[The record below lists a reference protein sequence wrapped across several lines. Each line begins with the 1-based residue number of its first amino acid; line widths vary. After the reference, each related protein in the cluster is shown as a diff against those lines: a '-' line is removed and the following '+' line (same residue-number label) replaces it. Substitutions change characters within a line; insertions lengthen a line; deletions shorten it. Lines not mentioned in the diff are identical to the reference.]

1 MLRFLSIRDFVIV
14 EQLELEFTDGFTILT
29 GETGAGK
36 SILIDALAFTLGERS
51 DAGIVR
57 QGAKQAE
64 ICAEFDAGRPLEAW
78 LAEHELVSDEG
89 GCMLRR
95 VIDASGRSRGFI
107 NGRSATLA
115 QLREAGEF
123 LVDIHGQHAH
133 QSMLKSDAQRAL
145 LDGHAGLSDE
155 VRDVGAAYKRYKQLR
170 DSLAATESGARELE
184 AERDRISWTVDELSR
199 LAPREGEWEEVQ
211 KEHTRLAHAA
221 SLIEGV
227 QAAVAALTEEE
238 GAVLGALASVVGKLD
253 ALADY
258 DPSLKS
264 VIEGVQGAR
273 IQVQE
278 ASRDLSQYLRRADL
292 DPARLA
298 EVEARVEAL
307 HSAARKFRTTPSQLH
322 AELERNNARLA
333 ELKLSTDIEAL
344 KRELTEAEQKYLTA
358 GKALSTKRLRAAKKL
373 SVQVTESM
381 QTLALS
387 GGKFEIALQQLDEG
401 GAYGLERIEFLVAGH
416 AGVEPRSLSKVA
428 SGGELSRI
436 SLAIQVITSKA
447 AKVPVLIFDEVDS
460 GIGGAVAEVVGRLL
474 KELGRERQV
483 LCVTHLPQVASQGD
497 QHWLVG
503 KSAQKGVT
511 RSTLTVL
518 DAAGRVDEIAR
529 MLGGTEITATTKKA
543 AKEMLAA

>member
-14 EQLELEFTDGFTILT
+14 ERLELEFERGFTVLT

-36 SILIDALAFTLGERS
+36 SILIDALAFTLGERG
-51 DAGIVR
+51 DADVVR
-57 QGAKQAE
+57 KSAKQAE
-64 ICAEFDAGRPLEAW
+64 ICAEFESGKVLDAW
-78 LAEHELVSDEG
+78 LAEHELTSDEG

-133 QSMLKSDAQRAL
+133 QSLVKSDAQRAL
-145 LDGHAGLSDE
+145 LDDHAGLDVE
-155 VRDVGAAYKRYKQLR
+155 VREVSVAWKRFKHLR
-170 DSLAATESGARELE
+170 DNLKFAESGARELE
-184 AERDRISWTVDELSR
+184 AERERVAWTVEELSK
-199 LAPREGEWEEVQ
+199 LAPRAGEWDGVQ
-211 KEHTRLAHAA
+211 REHTRLAHAA

-227 QAAVAALTEEE
+227 RGAVAALSESDD
-238 GAVLGALASVVGKLD
+238 AVLSALANVASSLD
-253 ALADY
+253 ALTDY

-264 VIEGVQGAR
+264 VIDGVQAAK

-278 ASRDLSQYLRRADL
+278 AARDLSQYLRRAEL
-292 DPARLA
+292 DPERLA
-298 EVEARVEAL
+298 EVEQRVEAL
-307 HSAARKFRTTPSQLH
+307 HSAARKHRVAPADLH
-322 AELERNNARLA
+322 EALTKAVARLE

-344 KRELTEAEQKYLTA
+344 KRELAGAADQYATA
-358 GKALSTKRLRAAKKL
+358 AKALSTKRLRAAKKL
-373 SVQVTESM
+373 SAEVTASM
-381 QTLALS
+381 QTLALA
-387 GGKFEIALQQLDEG
+387 GGKFEIALQPQGEG
-401 GAYGLERIEFLVAGH
+401 GAHGMERIEFLVAGH
-416 AGVEPRSLSKVA
+416 AGVDPRPMGKVA

-447 AKVPVLIFDEVDS
+447 AKVPTLIFDEVDA

-474 KELGRERQV
+474 KELGNERQV
-483 LCVTHLPQVASQGD
+483 LCVTHLPQVASQGG
-497 QHWLVG
+497 QHWQVG
-503 KSAQKGVT
+503 KATGKGVT

-518 DAAGRVDEIAR
+518 DKTGRVDEIAR
-529 MLGGTEITATTKKA
+529 MLGGTEITSTTKKA

>member
-14 EQLELEFTDGFTILT
+14 ERLELEFEAGFTVLT

-36 SILIDALAFTLGERS
+36 SILIDALAFTLGERG
-51 DAGIVR
+51 DAGVVR

-64 ICAEFDAGRPLEAW
+64 ICAEFEAAAPLGAW
-78 LAEHELVSDEG
+78 LAEHELASDEG

-107 NGRSATLA
+107 NGRAATLA

-133 QSMLKSDAQRAL
+133 QSLVKSDAQRAL
-145 LDGHAGLSDE
+145 LDGHAGLE
-155 VRDVGAAYKRYKQLR
+155 ADVHAVDSAWKRFKQLR
-170 DSLAATESGARELE
+170 DNLKLAESGAKELE
-184 AERDRISWTVDELSR
+184 AERERVAWSVDELSK
-199 LAPREGEWEEVQ
+199 LAPREGEWDDVQ
-211 KEHTRLAHAA
+211 REHTRLAHAA

-227 QAAVAALTEEE
+227 QAAVATLTEMD
-238 GAVLGALASVVGKLD
+238 GAVLASLASVAASLD

-264 VIEGVQGAR
+264 VMEGLQGAK

-292 DPARLA
+292 DPERLA
-298 EVEARVEAL
+298 QVEARVEAL
-307 HSAARKFRTTPSQLH
+307 HSAARKFRVAPGELH
-322 AELERNNARLA
+322 DTLVRAVARLE
-333 ELKLSTDIEAL
+333 ELKFSSDIEAL
-344 KRELTEAEQKYLTA
+344 KRELADAAEKYGIA
-358 GKALSTKRLRAAKKL
+358 AKALSIKRLRAAKKL
-373 SVQVTESM
+373 SGEVTASM
-381 QTLALS
+381 QTLALA
-387 GGKFEIALQQLDEG
+387 GGKFEIALQPLDEG
-401 GAYGLERIEFLVAGH
+401 GSHGLERIEFLVAGH
-416 AGVEPRSLSKVA
+416 AGVDPRPMGKVA

-447 AKVPVLIFDEVDS
+447 AKVPTLIFDEVDA

-474 KELGRERQV
+474 KELGQERQV
-483 LCVTHLPQVASQGD
+483 LCVTHLPQVASQGG
-497 QHWLVG
+497 QHWQVG
-503 KSAQKGVT
+503 KAAEKGVT

-518 DAAGRVDEIAR
+518 DKPGRVDEIAR

-543 AKEMLAA
+543 AKEMLAV

>member
-14 EQLELEFTDGFTILT
+14 EQLELEFTSGFTILT

-51 DAGIVR
+51 DAGVVR

-64 ICAEFDAGRPLEAW
+64 ICAEFDCGKALDAW
-78 LAEHELVSDEG
+78 LAEQELGKDEG

-95 VIDASGRSRGFI
+95 IIDASGRSRGFI
-107 NGRSATLA
+107 NGRTATLA

-133 QSMLKSDAQRAL
+133 QSMLKADAQRAL
-145 LDGHAGLSDE
+145 LDGHAGLTDE
-155 VRDVGAAYKRYKQLR
+155 VRDVGAAYKRYKHLR
-170 DSLAATESGARELE
+170 DSLAAAESGAKELE
-184 AERDRISWTVDELSR
+184 AERDRIAWTVDELER
-199 LAPREGEWEEVQ
+199 LAPREGEWDEVQ

-221 SLIEGV
+221 SLVEGV

-238 GAVLGALASVVGKLD
+238 GAVLESLSSVAGKLD
-253 ALADY
+253 ALSDY

-264 VIEGVQGAR
+264 VIEGLQGAR
-273 IQVQE
+273 IGVQE
-278 ASRDLSQYLRRADL
+278 ASRDLSQYLRRTDL

-298 EVEARVEAL
+298 EVEGRVEAL
-307 HSAARKFRTTPSQLH
+307 HSAARKLRTTPAELH
-322 AELERNNARLA
+322 AELARNTARLA

-344 KRELTEAEQKYLTA
+344 KRELAEAEQKYLTA
-358 GKALSTKRLRAAKKL
+358 GKVLSTRRLRAAKKL
-373 SVQVTESM
+373 SSQVTESM

-387 GGKFEIALQQLDEG
+387 GGKFEIALQPLDVG
-401 GAYGLERIEFLVAGH
+401 GAHGLERIEFLVAGH
-416 AGVEPRSLSKVA
+416 AGVEPRVLAKVA

-447 AKVPVLIFDEVDS
+447 AQVPTLIFDEVDA

-474 KELGRERQV
+474 RELGRERQV
-483 LCVTHLPQVASQGD
+483 LCVTHLPQVASQGE

-503 KSAQKGVT
+503 KSTEKGAT
-511 RSTLTVL
+511 RSTLTTL
-518 DAAGRVDEIAR
+518 TSQGRIDEIAR
-529 MLGGTEITATTKKA
+529 MLGGTEITATTKKV

>member
-14 EQLELEFTDGFTILT
+14 ERLELEFEGGFTVLT

-36 SILIDALAFTLGERS
+36 SILIDALAFTLGERG
-51 DAGIVR
+51 DADVVR
-57 QGAKQAE
+57 KGAKQAE
-64 ICAEFDAGRPLEAW
+64 ICAEFESGKALDAW
-78 LAEHELVSDEG
+78 LAEHELTSDEG

-133 QSMLKSDAQRAL
+133 QSLVKSDAQRAL
-145 LDGHAGLSDE
+145 LDEHAGLGAE
-155 VRDVGAAYKRYKQLR
+155 VRDVAAAWKRLKQLR
-170 DSLAATESGARELE
+170 DNLKLAESGARELE
-184 AERDRISWTVDELSR
+184 AERERVAWTVEELSK
-199 LAPREGEWEEVQ
+199 LAPREGEWDEVQ
-211 KEHTRLAHAA
+211 REHTRLAHAA

-227 QAAVAALTEEE
+227 QGAVAALSESDD
-238 GAVLGALASVVGKLD
+238 AVLAALGNVASSLD
-253 ALADY
+253 ALTDY

-264 VIEGVQGAR
+264 VIDGVQAAK

-278 ASRDLSQYLRRADL
+278 AARDLAQYLRRAEL
-292 DPARLA
+292 DPERLA
-298 EVEARVEAL
+298 EVEQRVEAL
-307 HSAARKFRTTPSQLH
+307 HGAARKHRVAP
-322 AELERNNARLA
+322 AELHEALARGLARLE

-344 KRELTEAEQKYLTA
+344 KRELADAADKYA
-358 GKALSTKRLRAAKKL
+358 AVAKALSTKRFRAAKKL
-373 SVQVTESM
+373 SAEVTASM
-381 QTLALS
+381 QTLALA
-387 GGKFEIALQQLDEG
+387 GGKFEIALQPLEEG
-401 GAYGLERIEFLVAGH
+401 GAYGMERIEFLVAGH
-416 AGVEPRSLSKVA
+416 AGVDPRPMGKVA

-447 AKVPVLIFDEVDS
+447 AKVPTLIFDEVDA

-474 KELGRERQV
+474 KALGQERQV
-483 LCVTHLPQVASQGD
+483 LCVTHLPQVASQGG
-497 QHWLVG
+497 QHWRVG
-503 KSAQKGVT
+503 KATEKDVT

-518 DAAGRVDEIAR
+518 DKPGRIDEIAR
-529 MLGGTEITATTKKA
+529 MLGGSEITATTKKA

>member
-14 EQLELEFTDGFTILT
+14 ERLELQFEAGFTVLT

-36 SILIDALAFTLGERS
+36 SILIDALAFTLGERG
-51 DAGIVR
+51 DADVVR
-57 QGAKQAE
+57 KGAKQAE
-64 ICAEFDAGRPLEAW
+64 ICAEFETGASLDAW
-78 LAEHELVSDEG
+78 LGEHELASEEG

-107 NGRSATLA
+107 NGRAATLA

-133 QSMLKSDAQRAL
+133 QSLVKGDAQRAL
-145 LDGHAGLSDE
+145 LDGHAGLEAD
-155 VRDVGAAYKRYKQLR
+155 VRAVGAAWKRFKQLR
-170 DSLAATESGARELE
+170 DNLKLAESGAKELE
-184 AERDRISWTVDELSR
+184 AERERVAWSVDELSK
-199 LAPREGEWEEVQ
+199 LAPREGEWDEVQ
-211 KEHTRLAHAA
+211 REHTRLAHAA

-227 QAAVAALTEEE
+227 QAAVATLTEMD
-238 GAVLGALASVVGKLD
+238 GAVLASLASVAASLD

-264 VIEGVQGAR
+264 VMEGLQGAK

-292 DPARLA
+292 DPERLA
-298 EVEARVEAL
+298 QVEARVEAL
-307 HSAARKFRTTPSQLH
+307 HSAARKFRVAPAALH
-322 AELERNNARLA
+322 DTLARAVARLD
-333 ELKLSTDIEAL
+333 ELAFSSDIEAL
-344 KRELTEAEQKYLTA
+344 KRELADAAEKYGISA
-358 GKALSTKRLRAAKKL
+358 KALSTKRLRAAKKL
-373 SVQVTESM
+373 TGEVTASM
-381 QTLALS
+381 QTLALA
-387 GGKFEIALQQLDEG
+387 GGKFEIGLQPLDEG
-401 GAYGLERIEFLVAGH
+401 GAHGLERIEFLVAGH
-416 AGVEPRSLSKVA
+416 AGVDPRPMGKVA

-447 AKVPVLIFDEVDS
+447 AKVPTLIFDEVDA

-474 KELGRERQV
+474 KELGQERQV
-483 LCVTHLPQVASQGD
+483 LCVTHLPQVASQGG
-497 QHWLVG
+497 QHWQVG
-503 KSAQKGVT
+503 KATDKGVT

-518 DAAGRVDEIAR
+518 DKPGRVDEIAR
-529 MLGGTEITATTKKA
+529 MLGGTDISVTTKKA

>member
-14 EQLELEFTDGFTILT
+14 ERLELEFERGFTVLT

-36 SILIDALAFTLGERS
+36 SILIDALAFTLGERG
-51 DAGIVR
+51 DADVVR
-57 QGAKQAE
+57 KGAKQAE
-64 ICAEFDAGRPLEAW
+64 ICAEFESGKVLDAW
-78 LAEHELVSDEG
+78 LAEHELTSDEG

-133 QSMLKSDAQRAL
+133 QSLVKSDAQRAL
-145 LDGHAGLSDE
+145 LDDHAGLDAE
-155 VRDVGAAYKRYKQLR
+155 VREVVAAWKRLKHLR
-170 DSLAATESGARELE
+170 DNLKLAESGARELE
-184 AERDRISWTVDELSR
+184 AERERVAWTVEELSK
-199 LAPREGEWEEVQ
+199 LAPREGEWDAVQ
-211 KEHTRLAHAA
+211 REHTRLAHAA

-227 QAAVAALTEEE
+227 QAAVAALSESDD
-238 GAVLGALASVVGKLD
+238 AVLGALANVASSLD
-253 ALADY
+253 ALTDY

-264 VIEGVQGAR
+264 VIDGVQAAK

-278 ASRDLSQYLRRADL
+278 AARDLSQYLRRAEL
-292 DPARLA
+292 DPERLA
-298 EVEARVEAL
+298 EVEQRVEAL
-307 HSAARKFRTTPSQLH
+307 HSAARKHRVAPADLHEALTT
-322 AELERNNARLA
+322 AVARLD

-344 KRELTEAEQKYLTA
+344 KRELAGAADQYATA
-358 GKALSTKRLRAAKKL
+358 AKALSTKRLRAAKKL
-373 SVQVTESM
+373 SAEVTASM
-381 QTLALS
+381 QTLALA
-387 GGKFEIALQQLDEG
+387 GGKFEIALQPLDEG
-401 GAYGLERIEFLVAGH
+401 GAHGMERIEFLVAGH
-416 AGVEPRSLSKVA
+416 AGVDPRPMGKVA

-447 AKVPVLIFDEVDS
+447 AKVPTLIFDEVDA

-474 KELGRERQV
+474 KELGHERQV
-483 LCVTHLPQVASQGD
+483 LCVTHLPQVASQGG
-497 QHWLVG
+497 QHWQVG
-503 KSAQKGVT
+503 KATDKGVT

-518 DAAGRVDEIAR
+518 DKTGRVDEIAR
-529 MLGGTEITATTKKA
+529 MLGGTEITSTTKKA